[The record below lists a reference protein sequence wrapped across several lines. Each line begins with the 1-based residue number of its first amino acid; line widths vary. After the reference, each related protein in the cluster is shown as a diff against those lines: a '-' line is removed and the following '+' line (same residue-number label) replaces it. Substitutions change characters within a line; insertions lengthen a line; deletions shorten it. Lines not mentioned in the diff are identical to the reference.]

1 MCACQP
7 GVRTPNCGKMS
18 CLTATAKKERV
29 RIAAWLRL
37 EMAEWPA
44 DDRLPSLVEDLE
56 TGAWEKLLAGDSKGG
71 RDG

>member
-18 CLTATAKKERV
+18 CLSATRAKERA
-29 RIAAWLRL
+29 RIAAWLRA

-44 DDRLPSLVEDLE
+44 DERLPSLVADLE
-56 TGAWEKLLAGDSKGG
+56 SGEWERLLGQVSGG
-71 RDG
+71 QE